1 MIILSLAEWPRQW
14 HADNRLR
21 PYHAA
26 GGLQISQGLCLT
38 RAQADELLSED
49 LAPCERAV
57 NRLLKARGRAHQ
69 FDALVDIYF
78 NCASG
83 AIAVI
88 KLINAGAD
96 RGVGQAWHDVST
108 FSATWIGRG
117 ETEIVF
123 WERKAVFYPFN
134 SAPCTQ
140 SAKMEVLFVFQWDQA

>member
-1 MIILSLAEWPRQW
+1 M
-14 HADNRLR
+14 
-21 PYHAA
+21 
-26 GGLQISQGLCLT
+26 
-38 RAQADELLSED
+38 
-49 LAPCERAV
+49 
-57 NRLLKARGRAHQ
+57 NRLLKARGRSHQ

-108 FSATWIGRG
+108 FSATGIGRG

-123 WERKAVFYPFN
+123 WERKAVFSIPSTPPPVRNPQKWRLYLCFN
-134 SAPCTQ
+134 GIRHDTA
-140 SAKMEVLFVFQWDQA
+140 